1 MLILKFQTK
10 TELPPEKSKTDCP
23 SGLILLPE
31 TLEGFLRGLTVQMP
45 KRIPKTG
52 LAAAGASYAVLQV
65 GF

>member
-1 MLILKFQTK
+1 ML
-10 TELPPEKSKTDCP
+10 PEKSKTDCP
-23 SGLILLPE
+23 SGLISLPE

-52 LAAAGASYAVLQV
+52 LAATGASYAVLQA

>member
-10 TELPPEKSKTDCP
+10 TELLPEKSKTDCP
-23 SGLILLPE
+23 SGLISLPE
-31 TLEGFLRGLTVQMP
+31 KLEGFLRGLTVQMP

-52 LAAAGASYAVLQV
+52 LAVAGASYAVLQV

>member
-1 MLILKFQTK
+1 MLILKFQTR
-10 TELPPEKSKTDCP
+10 TELLPEKSKTDCP
-23 SGLILLPE
+23 SGLISLPE
-31 TLEGFLRGLTVQMP
+31 TLEGFLRGLTAQMQ

>member
-10 TELPPEKSKTDCP
+10 TELPPERSKMDYS
-23 SGLILLPE
+23 SGLISLPE

-52 LAAAGASYAVLQV
+52 LAATGASYAVLQA

>member
-10 TELPPEKSKTDCP
+10 TELLPEKSKMDCP
-23 SGLILLPE
+23 SGLIS
-31 TLEGFLRGLTVQMP
+31 LRGLTVQMP